1 MQSTTHD
8 YWLIWK
14 QYVLQGVMREDILPP
29 ALMQSWRRCSTH
41 GLDPYGEPGAEEN
54 LYTTVTSTPQQL
66 LSLVCPAM
74 EDLHQFVEGSEC
86 VVAFADTYV
95 RIVDTV
101 GDEALQHELKH
112 LGLSVGASWSE
123 ERQGANAIALALHES
138 FPIQLDG
145 AMHYRAALHPLYT
158 SAAPVHD
165 LLGQTVG
172 VLAVIGR
179 QEHAHPHTLG
189 MITAAAQ
196 ALSNQL
202 QMQVWLSN
210 ANDLLFELKTI
221 LQTLSEGILLLRHN
235 GIVSQMNAPAG
246 TMLGLTPSKVT
257 GRRLQDVLPLPNVLT
272 QAMVY
277 TIGHISGCHINP
289 AVTFS
294 LAVTRRIGWSEAGV
308 YWLAQFIGGI
318 LGALVIA
325 FSFGWAQAAQ
335 GPGLGATNF
344 GTVINLY
351 GTTGGW
357 IVAIAMETIGT
368 FFLLLVVMGT
378 AVDGRAPS
386 GWAGLIIGLMVA
398 GEIFAFGPITNVALN
413 PARAFGPAVI
423 QVLLGGTYDLS
434 HLIVYFIGPL
444 LGGVLG
450 VVTYDF
456 LQRAR
461 VTASTPELGGIEK
474 SAVEKV

>member
-1 MQSTTHD
+1 MKLFVVSKVIYSKGGCLPDKADHYGMDRTPNLSQKFVAEM
-8 YWLIWK
+8 L
-14 QYVLQGVMREDILPP
+14 GVAFLVWI
-29 ALMQSWRRCSTH
+29 
-41 GLDPYGEPGAEEN
+41 GAGSI
-54 LYTTVTSTPQQL
+54 TVTNF
-66 LSLVCPAM
+66 LSAGKVPLPFTMA
-74 EDLHQFVEGSEC
+74 
-86 VVAFADTYV
+86 
-95 RIVDTV
+95 
-101 GDEALQHELKH
+101 EL
-112 LGLSVGASWSE
+112 GM
-123 ERQGANAIALALHES
+123 IALA
-138 FPIQLDG
+138 FAFAI
-145 AMHYRAALHPLYT
+145 A
-158 SAAPVHD
+158 
-165 LLGQTVG
+165 
-172 VLAVIGR
+172 
-179 QEHAHPHTLG
+179 
-189 MITAAAQ
+189 
-196 ALSNQL
+196 
-202 QMQVWLSN
+202 
-210 ANDLLFELKTI
+210 
-221 LQTLSEGILLLRHN
+221 
-235 GIVSQMNAPAG
+235 
-246 TMLGLTPSKVT
+246 
-257 GRRLQDVLPLPNVLT
+257 
-272 QAMVY
+272 AMVY

-294 LAVTRRIGWSEAGV
+294 LAVTRRIGWGEAGV
-308 YWLAQFIGGI
+308 YWIAQFIGGI
-318 LGALVIA
+318 LGAVVIA
-325 FSFGWAQAAQ
+325 FSFGWTQAAQ

-344 GTVINLY
+344 GTAINLY

-398 GEIFAFGPITNVALN
+398 GEIFAFGPVTNVALN

-450 VVTYDF
+450 VITYDF